1 MSLTISLVNSGDTDQ
16 QITLFDN
23 GGSGVSTF
31 VSADNNIIIVPQT
44 TSVGVPLPAPQTQEI
59 IFSNLIYYQTLFNPS
74 NNLTYSSATNY
85 VQIDVIYLS
94 VVYQIST
101 GIISSGLTLSQLN
114 TLVTNAIQT
123 NVNYPRPN
131 ANFQFTLESV
141 NGVNFLKPNLFD
153 DIEDTSIFN
162 YASLTTNSDGQY
174 LTSYPFDQVYTYS
187 ANSSQIVLNTFPDT
201 SFQEDGWHT
210 IQCSGLTSP
219 SSQTFIGFLDSYMG
233 TPTGATIEVQ
243 LTQTLAQ
250 NFRLNDGVT
259 LQTILGSTTAI
270 QTFSIANTGSVGFY
284 LAGGFPS
291 GYNGQIK
298 VRAVPDG
305 ASLVASSVAYSLPTS
320 INSYL
325 QGNPNVTAKSS
336 VTGVGLT
343 EILNSVIGN
352 SYKVTSLYI
361 WSINPVQ
368 LTQSITYGVIE
379 ANGNVVQTDLDIVID
394 PYAQNSVTYRTNDVN
409 GFIIDNNAFIQ
420 FILKAQSA
428 VNMKFEYEKI
438 GSDEIKLIEMGL
450 GGLLAQEFEEK
461 SAIDEQLA
469 NDFDTFYLKQ

>member
-1 MSLTISLVNSGDTDQ
+1 MSLTISLINSGDTDQ
-16 QITLFDN
+16 LITLFDN

-31 VSADNNIIIVPQT
+31 VNVNNSVAIVPQT
-44 TSVGVPLPAPQTQEI
+44 TIASVPLPAPQNQQI
-59 IFSNLIYYQTLFNPS
+59 ISSNLIYYQTFFNPS
-74 NNLTYSSATNY
+74 NNLTYSSATNTI
-85 VQIDVIYLS
+85 QIIIDYLGNT
-94 VVYQIST
+94 YFIST
-101 GIISSGLTLSQLN
+101 GIISSGLSLTQLN
-114 TLVTNAIQT
+114 SLVTNAIQT

-131 ANFQFTLESV
+131 ANFQFTLESI
-141 NGVNFLKPNLFD
+141 NGVNYLQPNLFD
-153 DIEDTSIFN
+153 DIEDTSIFSYN
-162 YASLTTNSDGQY
+162 SLLINSDSQY
-174 LTSYPFDQVYTYS
+174 LTSYVFDQALTYS
-187 ANSSQIVLNTFPDT
+187 ANSSAIVLNTFPDT

-210 IQCSGLTSP
+210 IQCTNLNTP
-219 SSQTFIGFLDSYMG
+219 SAQTFISLVDSYIG
-233 TPTGATIEVQ
+233 TPYGVTLQVQ

-250 NFRLNDGVT
+250 NFTLNAFAP
-259 LQTILGSTTAI
+259 LQTILGNTTAI
-270 QTFSIANTGSVGFY
+270 QTFSVPNSIIGFY

-298 VRAVPDG
+298 FRAFPNG
-305 ASLVASSVAYSLPTS
+305 SSLVAKVSSYSLPTS

-368 LTQSITYGVIE
+368 LTQSVTYGVIE
-379 ANGNVVQTDLDIVID
+379 ANGNIVQTELDVVID
-394 PYAQNSVTYRTNDVN
+394 PYAQNSVAYRTNDVN

-428 VNMKFEYEKI
+428 VNMKFEYEKN
-438 GSDEIKLIEMGL
+438 GSDELKLIDMGF
-450 GGLLAQEFEEK
+450 GELLSQEYEEK

>member
-1 MSLTISLVNSGDTDQ
+1 MPLTIFLTNSGDTDQ
-16 QITLFDN
+16 LITLFDN
-23 GGSGVSTF
+23 GGSGSSIF
-31 VSADNNIIIVPQT
+31 VNADNNIPIVPQT
-44 TSVGVPLPAPQTQEI
+44 TSVGVPLPAPQNQEI

-85 VQIDVIYLS
+85 VQIDVIYLG

-153 DIEDTSIFN
+153 NIEDTSIFN

-174 LTSYPFDQVYTYS
+174 LTSYPFDQAYTYS
-187 ANSSQIVLNTFPDT
+187 ANSSQIVLNTFPET

-210 IQCSGLTSP
+210 IQCTNLNTP
-219 SSQTFIGFLDSYMG
+219 SAQTFIGFLDSYMG
-233 TPTGATIEVQ
+233 TPSGATIEVQ

-305 ASLVASSVAYSLPTS
+305 STLVSSSVAYSLPTA

-325 QGNPNVTAKSS
+325 QSNPNVTARRSS
-336 VTGVGLT
+336 TGVGLT
-343 EILNSVIGN
+343 EILNSVLGN

-368 LTQSITYGVIE
+368 LTQNINYGVIQ
-379 ANGNVVQTDLDIVID
+379 ANGNVIQAQLNVVID
-394 PYAQNSVTYRTNDVN
+394 PYAQNTKTYRTNDVN
-409 GFIIDNNAFIQ
+409 AFIIDNNSFIQ
-420 FILKAQSA
+420 FVLKAQSS

-438 GSDEIKLIEMGL
+438 GSDEVKFIEMGL
-450 GGLLAQEFEEK
+450 GDLLAQEFEEK
-461 SAIDEQLA
+461 SILDEQLA
-469 NDFDTFYLKQ
+469 NDFHTFYLTQ